1 MTQTASTR
9 QHRPLR
15 LAARLVDVVLL
26 GVIAVGL
33 MSVVLGRIVPM
44 LGHPV
49 YVVAGPSMT
58 PAIDIGAAV
67 ILEPVAPTDLVV
79 GDVVSLR
86 SGPQQAVFTHRIIRL
101 AEREGTVWMETRGD
115 ANAAPDPAITPA
127 SAVIGRVAWTV
138 PLAGYVL
145 ALLSTVPGLVLIL
158 STGALL
164 MLLGWWLDVLAADR
178 RRRPAADS
186 PTSASA
192 AAPAGAELAAAAPSG
207 SIPATALASPG
218 RRRQRRSAV
227 ARSRS

>member
-9 QHRPLR
+9 PHRPLT

-26 GVIAVGL
+26 AVIAVGL
-33 MSVVLGRIVPM
+33 TSVLLGRIVPL

-67 ILEPVAPTDLVV
+67 ILDPVAPTDLVV

-86 SGPQQAVFTHRIIRL
+86 SGSQQAIFTHRIIRL
-101 AEREGTVWMETRGD
+101 AEREGAVWMETRGD

-127 SAVIGRVAWTV
+127 SAVIGRVAWTI
-138 PLAGYVL
+138 PMAGYVL

-178 RRRPAADS
+178 RRRSAVSEAPAPIA
-186 PTSASA
+186 P
-192 AAPAGAELAAAAPSG
+192 AAPAAPSAPSG

-218 RRRQRRSAV
+218 RRRQRRSAI